1 MTTLFKK
8 ATINL
13 PNGNKL
19 TIEAPNNAPNNPYVQ
34 WIVLNGEAHSAT
46 DLTHEN
52 IIQGGILEFVMTD
65 QPVRRPVADKDL
77 PFSLSNE

>member
-1 MTTLFKK
+1 MVRSL
-8 ATINL
+8 ARDDD
-13 PNGNKL
+13 
-19 TIEAPNNAPNNPYVQ
+19 
-34 WIVLNGEAHSAT
+34 GEAHSAA

-52 IIQGGILEFVMTD
+52 IIQGGTLEFVMTD